1 MIGLQRGSAALDRG
15 DAAVAT
21 AELESAAAL
30 LPHASEI
37 QNHLGIAYSMEG
49 READALAAFRR
60 AVELDCDNQAA
71 ARNLAEAEAVYGLS
85 SPSQRDAQTPR

>member
-1 MIGLQRGSAALDRG
+1 
-15 DAAVAT
+15 
-21 AELESAAAL
+21 
-30 LPHASEI
+30 
-37 QNHLGIAYSMEG
+37 MEG